1 MRRFPARA
9 IEAEFDPPYTKNVG
23 SSRKLVLLA
32 LGAVIV
38 CVPGLLRAS
47 ESPDFVYRIRL
58 ANPDARVEW
67 SASHTGPISQNWEV
81 TVAVDRQACEVSCS
95 YRLKR
100 SSGLHVQM
108 LAPPKVVVQVYSDG
122 VSLPQTV
129 SIDPGGLDIPALTR
143 RALESRD
150 KLYMPVRKLFPGVP
164 GEHVHFDAPV
174 ILQASFSSVDRP
186 PVFPVL
192 SVPLRI

>member
-1 MRRFPARA
+1 M
-9 IEAEFDPPYTKNVG
+9 G

-47 ESPDFVYRIRL
+47 DSPDFVYRIRL
-58 ANPDARVEW
+58 ASPDAKVEW
-67 SASHTGPISQNWEV
+67 SASHTGAISQNWEV

-100 SSGLHVQM
+100 GSGLKVPT

-129 SIDPGGLDIPALTR
+129 SIDPGGLDLPAFMR
-143 RALESRD
+143 RAVVSPDR
-150 KLYMPVRKLFPGVP
+150 LYMPVRKLFAGVP
-164 GEHVHFDAPV
+164 GEQRHDDSPV
-174 ILQASFSSVDRP
+174 LLQSATGIVDHP
-186 PVFPVL
+186 PVL
-192 SVPLRI
+192 RSTCIPLRI